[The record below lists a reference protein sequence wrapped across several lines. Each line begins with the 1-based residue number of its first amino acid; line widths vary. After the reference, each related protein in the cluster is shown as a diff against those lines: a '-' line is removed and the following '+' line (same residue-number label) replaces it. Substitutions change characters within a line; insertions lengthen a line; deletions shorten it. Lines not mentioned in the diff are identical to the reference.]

1 MSPQQDEAVPDD
13 ELEREA
19 MSARAEA
26 DDGTGIELCPS
37 CLQGVSY
44 ADSLC
49 PHCGAPVSATA
60 GLAPWERTLAEGFI
74 YRSAVA
80 KPAKPIVLIGVWL
93 IFFPSAVVNMMWLS
107 HEVSADKLTNG
118 HLLFS
123 LFWAVTSAAALYQ
136 TTLNYFRQSEVATAE

>member
-1 MSPQQDEAVPDD
+1 MSPQQDEVIPEE

-19 MSARAEA
+19 MDARLDA

-49 PHCGAPVSATA
+49 PHCGAPVSGTS
-60 GLAPWERTLAEGFI
+60 GMAPWERTLAEGFI

-80 KPAKPIVLIGVWL
+80 KPTKPIVLIGVWV
-93 IFFPSAVVNMMWLS
+93 IFFPSLVFNGLLMM
-107 HEVSADKLTNG
+107 HEAKGGTMETG
-118 HLLFS
+118 YLLFS
-123 LFWAVTSAAALYQ
+123 LFGAIISVAALYQ
-136 TTLNYFRQSEVATAE
+136 TTLNYFKRSQVTAG